1 MLRSLPGNY
10 TDAVVPTLEDLMRL
24 LKKYEET
31 EIQIELKPTKDD
43 RHLEEEVVRL
53 IHAYDMKDRCYVI
66 SMNHDSL
73 LKIKELDPEIRTG
86 VIVMAAWDTYAD
98 EPGAD
103 VLSAADSAVSPDL
116 VRAMHQRG
124 IKVMVWTVD
133 DIDAVQY
140 LVSCGVDVIGTNDPL
155 VIQSG
160 TDLANTDGGAARI
173 LYVLLHMFRSADDS
187 SLMKGKAS

>member
-1 MLRSLPGNY
+1 M
-10 TDAVVPTLEDLMRL
+10 
-24 LKKYEET
+24 
-31 EIQIELKPTKDD
+31 
-43 RHLEEEVVRL
+43 
-53 IHAYDMKDRCYVI
+53 I
-66 SMNHDSL
+66 SMNYEAL

-86 VIVMAAWDTYAD
+86 VIVMAVWDTYAD
-98 EPGAD
+98 VKGAD

-116 VRAMHQRG
+116 VRAMHARG

-140 LVSCGVDVIGTNDPL
+140 LVSCGVDVLGTNDPL

-160 TDLANTDGGAARI
+160 TDLANTDGVAVRI
-173 LYVLLHMFRSADDS
+173 LYVLLHMFRSAEDS